1 MAYVDYFRCKRVY
14 TEKNN
19 KNSTY
24 VLWSE
29 GYCDGNVIEVRYKTP
44 DIMERGKLYE
54 VIYGYSS
61 SCSFCTAYEVK
72 EIKEL
77 PAHVYDMGCEYPYQ
91 KTVVSF
97 IQRTPSSKDKLFD
110 VYFTIKD
117 KEQNR
122 SILFHTNWNGKNK
135 RVVEKEMKTNFLTL
149 NMGYPWNIIV
159 CRSGKSIPSE
169 LFKSIQDN
177 IDNGTYNEW
186 EAIEF

>member
-14 TEKNN
+14 TEKTN
-19 KNSTY
+19 KSTTY

-29 GYCDGNVIEVRYKTP
+29 GYCEGNIIEVRHKSP
-44 DIMERGKLYE
+44 DVMERGKLYE
-54 VIYGYSS
+54 LVYSYG
-61 SCSFCTAYEVK
+61 CSNTFCRVHELK
-72 EIKEL
+72 EIEKL
-77 PAHVYDMGCEYPYQ
+77 PSDVHDMGCEYPYQ

-97 IQRTPSSKDKLFD
+97 IQREQNKNDKLFD

-117 KEQNR
+117 KKQKKKV
-122 SILFHTNWNGKNK
+122 LFHTSWNGVNK
-135 RVVEKEMKTNFLTL
+135 RTVEKEMKTNFLTL

-159 CRSGKSIPSE
+159 CRSGKPIPNK
-169 LFKSIQDN
+169 LFESIQDN